1 MLELNQPNVE
11 EIHVKDVNEE
21 TFMDDVIE
29 ASKTSPV
36 VVDFWAPWC
45 GPCKTLGP
53 ALEAEVKATNGKIKM
68 VKIDIDQN
76 QNLASQMRIQSIPA
90 VFAFV
95 DGQPIDGF
103 MGAKAPSELKSFIDK
118 LLEKVT
124 DDDGDLSEAIAV
136 ANEMLNAKEFNDAA
150 ETFEA
155 NIKAPK
161 LNFESTEY
169 NYIKEWI
176 TEFENVLKSSA
187 FSDPTQGYQKYIDV
201 DSFVD
206 WYLINEITK
215 NKDAK
220 EESSIYLN
228 MIPGEKIKMGPLWDF
243 DLAFGN
249 VENSEF
255 ENPEGF
261 WIKDNAWYRGLFQDP
276 NFVNKVKT
284 RFAYFRSQQ
293 IFLLERIDFYA
304 SYLDELQQNNHAQW
318 DVFRNIP
325 WPNTSASESYKQ
337 EVDEL
342 KSWYNDRMDWLDN
355 AIGNL

>member
-11 EIHVKDVNEE
+11 ENHVKDVNEE

-29 ASKTSPV
+29 ASKSSPI

-136 ANEMLNAKEFNDAA
+136 ANEMLNAEEFNDAA

-155 NIKAPK
+155 ILGEDP
-161 LNFESTEY
+161 ESA
-169 NYIKEWI
+169 
-176 TEFENVLKSSA
+176 LA
-187 FSDPTQGYQKYIDV
+187 FVGLFNAKMGAKK
-201 DSFVD
+201 
-206 WYLINEITK
+206 INDAKKMLEEIPDALK
-215 NKDAK
+215 NKAEILALQAQIDLSNQA
-220 EESSIYLN
+220 EGV
-228 MIPGEKIKMGPLWDF
+228 GEINDLRSTLTNDENNHQARF
-243 DLAFGN
+243 DLALALFTKG
-249 VENSEF
+249 ETSEAIQELLTIF
-255 ENPEGF
+255 RVDQEWNDDAARQQLFKFFDILGSENPITLSGRRQL
-261 WIKDNAWYRGLFQDP
+261 ASMLF
-276 NFVNKVKT
+276 
-284 RFAYFRSQQ
+284 A
-293 IFLLERIDFYA
+293 
-304 SYLDELQQNNHAQW
+304 
-318 DVFRNIP
+318 
-325 WPNTSASESYKQ
+325 
-337 EVDEL
+337 
-342 KSWYNDRMDWLDN
+342 
-355 AIGNL
+355 

>member
-29 ASKTSPV
+29 ASKTSPI

-103 MGAKAPSELKSFIDK
+103 MGAKAPSELKSFINK

-136 ANEMLNAKEFNDAA
+136 ANEMLNAEEFNDAA

-155 NIKAPK
+155 ILGEDP
-161 LNFESTEY
+161 ESA
-169 NYIKEWI
+169 
-176 TEFENVLKSSA
+176 LA
-187 FSDPTQGYQKYIDV
+187 FVGLFNAKMGAKK
-201 DSFVD
+201 
-206 WYLINEITK
+206 INDAKTMLEEIPDALK
-215 NKDAK
+215 NKSEILALQAQIDLYNQA
-220 EESSIYLN
+220 EGV
-228 MIPGEKIKMGPLWDF
+228 GEVNDLRSALTNDKNNHQARF
-243 DLAFGN
+243 DLALALFTKG
-249 VENSEF
+249 ETSEAIQELLTIF
-255 ENPEGF
+255 RVDQEWNDDAARQQLFKFFDILGSENPITLSGRRQL
-261 WIKDNAWYRGLFQDP
+261 ASMLF
-276 NFVNKVKT
+276 
-284 RFAYFRSQQ
+284 A
-293 IFLLERIDFYA
+293 
-304 SYLDELQQNNHAQW
+304 
-318 DVFRNIP
+318 
-325 WPNTSASESYKQ
+325 
-337 EVDEL
+337 
-342 KSWYNDRMDWLDN
+342 
-355 AIGNL
+355 

>member
-29 ASKTSPV
+29 ASKNSPI

-136 ANEMLNAKEFNDAA
+136 ANEMLNAEEFNDAA

-155 NIKAPK
+155 ILGEDP
-161 LNFESTEY
+161 ESA
-169 NYIKEWI
+169 
-176 TEFENVLKSSA
+176 LA
-187 FSDPTQGYQKYIDV
+187 FVGLFNAKMGAKKVNDAKKMLD
-201 DSFVD
+201 
-206 WYLINEITK
+206 EIPEALK
-215 NKDAK
+215 NKSEILALQAQIDLSNQA
-220 EESSIYLN
+220 EGV
-228 MIPGEKIKMGPLWDF
+228 GEINDLRSTLTNDENNHQARF
-243 DLAFGN
+243 DLALALFTKG
-249 VENSEF
+249 ETSEAIQELLTIF
-255 ENPEGF
+255 RVDQEWNDDAARQQLFKFFDILGSENPITLSGRRQL
-261 WIKDNAWYRGLFQDP
+261 ASMLF
-276 NFVNKVKT
+276 
-284 RFAYFRSQQ
+284 A
-293 IFLLERIDFYA
+293 
-304 SYLDELQQNNHAQW
+304 
-318 DVFRNIP
+318 
-325 WPNTSASESYKQ
+325 
-337 EVDEL
+337 
-342 KSWYNDRMDWLDN
+342 
-355 AIGNL
+355 

>member
-1 MLELNQPNVE
+1 MLELNQPNVK

-29 ASKTSPV
+29 ASKTSPI

-118 LLEKVT
+118 ILEKVI

-136 ANEMLNAKEFNDAA
+136 ANEMLNAEEFNDAA

-155 NIKAPK
+155 ILGEDP
-161 LNFESTEY
+161 ESA
-169 NYIKEWI
+169 
-176 TEFENVLKSSA
+176 LA
-187 FSDPTQGYQKYIDV
+187 FVGLFNARMGAKK
-201 DSFVD
+201 
-206 WYLINEITK
+206 INDAKKMLEEIPDTLK
-215 NKDAK
+215 NKAEILTLQAQIDLSNQA
-220 EESSIYLN
+220 EGV
-228 MIPGEKIKMGPLWDF
+228 GEVNDLRLTLTNDENNHQARF
-243 DLAFGN
+243 DLALALFTKGEAN
-249 VENSEF
+249 EAIQELLTIFRANQEWNDDAARQQLFKFFDILGS
-255 ENPEGF
+255 ENPITLSGRRQL
-261 WIKDNAWYRGLFQDP
+261 ASMLF
-276 NFVNKVKT
+276 
-284 RFAYFRSQQ
+284 A
-293 IFLLERIDFYA
+293 
-304 SYLDELQQNNHAQW
+304 
-318 DVFRNIP
+318 
-325 WPNTSASESYKQ
+325 
-337 EVDEL
+337 
-342 KSWYNDRMDWLDN
+342 
-355 AIGNL
+355 

>member
-1 MLELNQPNVE
+1 MLELNQPNAE

-29 ASKTSPV
+29 ASKNSPI

-155 NIKAPK
+155 ILGEDP
-161 LNFESTEY
+161 ESA
-169 NYIKEWI
+169 
-176 TEFENVLKSSA
+176 LA
-187 FSDPTQGYQKYIDV
+187 FVGLFNARMGAKK
-201 DSFVD
+201 
-206 WYLINEITK
+206 INDAKTMLEEIPDALK
-215 NKDAK
+215 NKAEILALQAQIDLSNQA
-220 EESSIYLN
+220 EGV
-228 MIPGEKIKMGPLWDF
+228 GEINDLRSTLTNDENNHQARF
-243 DLAFGN
+243 DLALALFTKG
-249 VENSEF
+249 ETSEAIQELLTIF
-255 ENPEGF
+255 RIDQEWNDDAARQQLFKFFDILGSENPITLSGRRQL
-261 WIKDNAWYRGLFQDP
+261 ASMLF
-276 NFVNKVKT
+276 
-284 RFAYFRSQQ
+284 A
-293 IFLLERIDFYA
+293 
-304 SYLDELQQNNHAQW
+304 
-318 DVFRNIP
+318 
-325 WPNTSASESYKQ
+325 
-337 EVDEL
+337 
-342 KSWYNDRMDWLDN
+342 
-355 AIGNL
+355 

>member
-11 EIHVKDVNEE
+11 ENHVKDVNEE

-29 ASKTSPV
+29 ASKTSPI

-155 NIKAPK
+155 ILGEDP
-161 LNFESTEY
+161 ESA
-169 NYIKEWI
+169 
-176 TEFENVLKSSA
+176 LA
-187 FSDPTQGYQKYIDV
+187 FVGLFNARMGAKK
-201 DSFVD
+201 
-206 WYLINEITK
+206 INDAKTMLEEIPDALK
-215 NKDAK
+215 NKAEILALQAQIDLSNQA
-220 EESSIYLN
+220 EGV
-228 MIPGEKIKMGPLWDF
+228 GEINDLRSTLTNDENNHQARF
-243 DLAFGN
+243 DLALALFTKG
-249 VENSEF
+249 ETSEAIQELLTIF
-255 ENPEGF
+255 RVDQEWNDDAARQQLFKFFDILGSENPITLSGRRQL
-261 WIKDNAWYRGLFQDP
+261 ASMLF
-276 NFVNKVKT
+276 
-284 RFAYFRSQQ
+284 A
-293 IFLLERIDFYA
+293 
-304 SYLDELQQNNHAQW
+304 
-318 DVFRNIP
+318 
-325 WPNTSASESYKQ
+325 
-337 EVDEL
+337 
-342 KSWYNDRMDWLDN
+342 
-355 AIGNL
+355 

>member
-29 ASKTSPV
+29 ASKTSPI

-124 DDDGDLSEAIAV
+124 DDDGDLSEALAV
-136 ANEMLNAKEFNDAA
+136 ANEMLNAEEFNDAA

-155 NIKAPK
+155 ILGEDPESALAFVGLFNARMGAKKINDAKTMLEEIPDALKNKAEI
-161 LNFESTEY
+161 LALQAQIDLSNQAEGVGEINDLRST
-169 NYIKEWI
+169 
-176 TEFENVLKSSA
+176 
-187 FSDPTQGYQKYIDV
+187 
-201 DSFVD
+201 
-206 WYLINEITK
+206 LINDE
-215 NKDAK
+215 NNQQAR
-220 EESSIYLN
+220 
-228 MIPGEKIKMGPLWDF
+228 F
-243 DLAFGN
+243 DLALALFTKG
-249 VENSEF
+249 ETSEAIQELLTIF
-255 ENPEGF
+255 RIDQEWNDDAARQQLFKFFDILGSENPITLSGRRQL
-261 WIKDNAWYRGLFQDP
+261 ASMLF
-276 NFVNKVKT
+276 
-284 RFAYFRSQQ
+284 A
-293 IFLLERIDFYA
+293 
-304 SYLDELQQNNHAQW
+304 
-318 DVFRNIP
+318 
-325 WPNTSASESYKQ
+325 
-337 EVDEL
+337 
-342 KSWYNDRMDWLDN
+342 
-355 AIGNL
+355 

>member
-155 NIKAPK
+155 ILGEDP
-161 LNFESTEY
+161 
-169 NYIKEWI
+169 
-176 TEFENVLKSSA
+176 ENALA
-187 FSDPTQGYQKYIDV
+187 FVGLFNAKMGAKK
-201 DSFVD
+201 
-206 WYLINEITK
+206 INDAKTMLEEIPDALK
-215 NKDAK
+215 NKAEILALQAQIDLSNQA
-220 EESSIYLN
+220 ESVGDINDLRSTLTN
-228 MIPGEKIKMGPLWDF
+228 DENNHQARF
-243 DLAFGN
+243 DLALALFTKG
-249 VENSEF
+249 ETSEAIQELLTIF
-255 ENPEGF
+255 RVDQEWNDNAARQQLFKFFDILGSENPITLSGRRQL
-261 WIKDNAWYRGLFQDP
+261 ASMLF
-276 NFVNKVKT
+276 
-284 RFAYFRSQQ
+284 A
-293 IFLLERIDFYA
+293 
-304 SYLDELQQNNHAQW
+304 
-318 DVFRNIP
+318 
-325 WPNTSASESYKQ
+325 
-337 EVDEL
+337 
-342 KSWYNDRMDWLDN
+342 
-355 AIGNL
+355 

>member
-11 EIHVKDVNEE
+11 ENHVKDVNEE

-29 ASKTSPV
+29 ASKSLPI

-124 DDDGDLSEAIAV
+124 DDDGDLSEAIAI
-136 ANEMLNAKEFNDAA
+136 ANEMLNAEEFNDAA

-155 NIKAPK
+155 ILGEDP
-161 LNFESTEY
+161 ESA
-169 NYIKEWI
+169 
-176 TEFENVLKSSA
+176 LA
-187 FSDPTQGYQKYIDV
+187 FVGLFNAKMGAKK
-201 DSFVD
+201 
-206 WYLINEITK
+206 INDAKKMLEEVPEALK
-215 NKDAK
+215 NKAEILALQAQIDLSNQA
-220 EESSIYLN
+220 EGV
-228 MIPGEKIKMGPLWDF
+228 GEINDLRSTLTNDENNHQARF
-243 DLAFGN
+243 DLALALFTKG
-249 VENSEF
+249 ETSEAIQELLTIF
-255 ENPEGF
+255 RVDQEWNDDAARQQLFKFFDILGSENPITLSGRRQL
-261 WIKDNAWYRGLFQDP
+261 ASMLF
-276 NFVNKVKT
+276 
-284 RFAYFRSQQ
+284 A
-293 IFLLERIDFYA
+293 
-304 SYLDELQQNNHAQW
+304 
-318 DVFRNIP
+318 
-325 WPNTSASESYKQ
+325 
-337 EVDEL
+337 
-342 KSWYNDRMDWLDN
+342 
-355 AIGNL
+355 

>member
-1 MLELNQPNVE
+1 MLELNQPNAE

-29 ASKTSPV
+29 ASKNSPI

-124 DDDGDLSEAIAV
+124 DDDGDLSEALAV
-136 ANEMLNAKEFNDAA
+136 ANEMLNAEEFNDAA

-155 NIKAPK
+155 ILGEDPESALAFVGLFNARMGAKKINDAKTMLEEIPDALKNKAEI
-161 LNFESTEY
+161 LALQAQIDLSNQAEGVGEINDLRST
-169 NYIKEWI
+169 
-176 TEFENVLKSSA
+176 
-187 FSDPTQGYQKYIDV
+187 
-201 DSFVD
+201 
-206 WYLINEITK
+206 LINDE
-215 NKDAK
+215 NNQQAR
-220 EESSIYLN
+220 
-228 MIPGEKIKMGPLWDF
+228 F
-243 DLAFGN
+243 DLALALFTKG
-249 VENSEF
+249 ETSEAIQELLTIF
-255 ENPEGF
+255 RIDQEWNDDAARQQLFKFFDILGSENPITLSGRRQL
-261 WIKDNAWYRGLFQDP
+261 ASMLF
-276 NFVNKVKT
+276 
-284 RFAYFRSQQ
+284 A
-293 IFLLERIDFYA
+293 
-304 SYLDELQQNNHAQW
+304 
-318 DVFRNIP
+318 
-325 WPNTSASESYKQ
+325 
-337 EVDEL
+337 
-342 KSWYNDRMDWLDN
+342 
-355 AIGNL
+355 

>member
-11 EIHVKDVNEE
+11 ENHVKDVNEE

-29 ASKTSPV
+29 ASKTSPI

-155 NIKAPK
+155 ILGEDP
-161 LNFESTEY
+161 ESA
-169 NYIKEWI
+169 
-176 TEFENVLKSSA
+176 LA
-187 FSDPTQGYQKYIDV
+187 FVGLFNAKMGAKK
-201 DSFVD
+201 
-206 WYLINEITK
+206 INDAKTMLEEIPDALK
-215 NKDAK
+215 NKAEILALQAQIDLSNQA
-220 EESSIYLN
+220 EGV
-228 MIPGEKIKMGPLWDF
+228 GEINDLRSTLTNDKNNHQARF
-243 DLAFGN
+243 DLALALFTKG
-249 VENSEF
+249 ETSEAIQELLTIF
-255 ENPEGF
+255 RVDQEWNDDAARQQLFKFFDILGSENPITLSGRRQL
-261 WIKDNAWYRGLFQDP
+261 ASMLF
-276 NFVNKVKT
+276 
-284 RFAYFRSQQ
+284 A
-293 IFLLERIDFYA
+293 
-304 SYLDELQQNNHAQW
+304 
-318 DVFRNIP
+318 
-325 WPNTSASESYKQ
+325 
-337 EVDEL
+337 
-342 KSWYNDRMDWLDN
+342 
-355 AIGNL
+355 

>member
-11 EIHVKDVNEE
+11 ENHVKDVNEE

-29 ASKTSPV
+29 ASKTSPI

-124 DDDGDLSEAIAV
+124 DDDGDLSEALAV
-136 ANEMLNAKEFNDAA
+136 ANEMLNAEEFNDAA

-155 NIKAPK
+155 ILGEDPESALAFVGLFNARMGAKKINDAKTMLEEIPDALKNKAEI
-161 LNFESTEY
+161 LALQAQIDLSNQAEGVGEINDLRST
-169 NYIKEWI
+169 
-176 TEFENVLKSSA
+176 
-187 FSDPTQGYQKYIDV
+187 
-201 DSFVD
+201 
-206 WYLINEITK
+206 LINDE
-215 NKDAK
+215 NNQQAR
-220 EESSIYLN
+220 
-228 MIPGEKIKMGPLWDF
+228 F
-243 DLAFGN
+243 DLALALFTKG
-249 VENSEF
+249 ETSEAIQELLTIF
-255 ENPEGF
+255 RIDQEWNDDAARQQLFKFFDILGSENPITLSGRRQL
-261 WIKDNAWYRGLFQDP
+261 ASMLF
-276 NFVNKVKT
+276 
-284 RFAYFRSQQ
+284 A
-293 IFLLERIDFYA
+293 
-304 SYLDELQQNNHAQW
+304 
-318 DVFRNIP
+318 
-325 WPNTSASESYKQ
+325 
-337 EVDEL
+337 
-342 KSWYNDRMDWLDN
+342 
-355 AIGNL
+355 

>member
-1 MLELNQPNVE
+1 MLELNRPNVE
-11 EIHVKDVNEE
+11 ENHVKDVNEE

-29 ASKTSPV
+29 ASKTSPI

-155 NIKAPK
+155 ILGEDP
-161 LNFESTEY
+161 ESA
-169 NYIKEWI
+169 
-176 TEFENVLKSSA
+176 LA
-187 FSDPTQGYQKYIDV
+187 FVGLFNARMGAKK
-201 DSFVD
+201 
-206 WYLINEITK
+206 INDAKTMLEEIPDALK
-215 NKDAK
+215 NKAEILALQAQIDLSNQA
-220 EESSIYLN
+220 EGV
-228 MIPGEKIKMGPLWDF
+228 GEINDLRSTLTNDGNNHQARF
-243 DLAFGN
+243 DLALALFSKG
-249 VENSEF
+249 ETSEAIQELLTIF
-255 ENPEGF
+255 RVDQEWNDDAARQQLFKFFDILGSENPITLSGRRQL
-261 WIKDNAWYRGLFQDP
+261 ASMLF
-276 NFVNKVKT
+276 
-284 RFAYFRSQQ
+284 A
-293 IFLLERIDFYA
+293 
-304 SYLDELQQNNHAQW
+304 
-318 DVFRNIP
+318 
-325 WPNTSASESYKQ
+325 
-337 EVDEL
+337 
-342 KSWYNDRMDWLDN
+342 
-355 AIGNL
+355 

>member
-11 EIHVKDVNEE
+11 ENHVKDVNEE

-29 ASKTSPV
+29 ASKTSPI

-103 MGAKAPSELKSFIDK
+103 MGAKAPSELKIFIDK

-124 DDDGDLSEAIAV
+124 DDGGDLSEAIAV

-155 NIKAPK
+155 ILGEDP
-161 LNFESTEY
+161 
-169 NYIKEWI
+169 
-176 TEFENVLKSSA
+176 ENALA
-187 FSDPTQGYQKYIDV
+187 FVGLFNARMGAKK
-201 DSFVD
+201 
-206 WYLINEITK
+206 INDAKTMLEEIPDALK
-215 NKDAK
+215 NKAEILALQAQIDLSNQA
-220 EESSIYLN
+220 EGV
-228 MIPGEKIKMGPLWDF
+228 GEINDLRSTLTNDENNHQARF
-243 DLAFGN
+243 DLALALFTSGETN
-249 VENSEF
+249 EAIQELLTIFKVDQEWNDDAARQQLFKIFDILGS
-255 ENPEGF
+255 ENPITLSGRRQL
-261 WIKDNAWYRGLFQDP
+261 ASMLF
-276 NFVNKVKT
+276 
-284 RFAYFRSQQ
+284 A
-293 IFLLERIDFYA
+293 
-304 SYLDELQQNNHAQW
+304 
-318 DVFRNIP
+318 
-325 WPNTSASESYKQ
+325 
-337 EVDEL
+337 
-342 KSWYNDRMDWLDN
+342 
-355 AIGNL
+355 

>member
-155 NIKAPK
+155 ILGEDP
-161 LNFESTEY
+161 ESA
-169 NYIKEWI
+169 
-176 TEFENVLKSSA
+176 LA
-187 FSDPTQGYQKYIDV
+187 FVGLFNAKMGAKK
-201 DSFVD
+201 
-206 WYLINEITK
+206 INDAKTMLEEIPDALK
-215 NKDAK
+215 NKSEILALQAQIDLSNQA
-220 EESSIYLN
+220 EGV
-228 MIPGEKIKMGPLWDF
+228 GEINDLRSTLTNDENNHQARF
-243 DLAFGN
+243 DLALALFTKG
-249 VENSEF
+249 ETSEAIQELLTIF
-255 ENPEGF
+255 KVDQEWNDDAARQQLFKFFDILGSENPITLSGRRQL
-261 WIKDNAWYRGLFQDP
+261 ASMLF
-276 NFVNKVKT
+276 
-284 RFAYFRSQQ
+284 A
-293 IFLLERIDFYA
+293 
-304 SYLDELQQNNHAQW
+304 
-318 DVFRNIP
+318 
-325 WPNTSASESYKQ
+325 
-337 EVDEL
+337 
-342 KSWYNDRMDWLDN
+342 
-355 AIGNL
+355 

>member
-1 MLELNQPNVE
+1 
-11 EIHVKDVNEE
+11 
-21 TFMDDVIE
+21 MDDVIE
-29 ASKTSPV
+29 ASKTSPI

-155 NIKAPK
+155 ILGEDP
-161 LNFESTEY
+161 ESA
-169 NYIKEWI
+169 
-176 TEFENVLKSSA
+176 LA
-187 FSDPTQGYQKYIDV
+187 FVGLFNAKMGAKK
-201 DSFVD
+201 
-206 WYLINEITK
+206 INDAKTMLEEIPDALK
-215 NKDAK
+215 NKAEILALQAQIDLSNQA
-220 EESSIYLN
+220 EGV
-228 MIPGEKIKMGPLWDF
+228 GEINDLRSTLTNDENNHQARF
-243 DLAFGN
+243 DLALALFTKG
-249 VENSEF
+249 ETSEAIQELLTIF
-255 ENPEGF
+255 RVDQEWNDDAARQQLFKFFDILGSENPITLSGRRQL
-261 WIKDNAWYRGLFQDP
+261 ASMLF
-276 NFVNKVKT
+276 
-284 RFAYFRSQQ
+284 A
-293 IFLLERIDFYA
+293 
-304 SYLDELQQNNHAQW
+304 
-318 DVFRNIP
+318 
-325 WPNTSASESYKQ
+325 
-337 EVDEL
+337 
-342 KSWYNDRMDWLDN
+342 
-355 AIGNL
+355 

>member
-1 MLELNQPNVE
+1 MLELNQPNIK

-29 ASKTSPV
+29 ASKTSPI

-124 DDDGDLSEAIAV
+124 NDDGDLSEAIAF
-136 ANEMLNAKEFNDAA
+136 ANEMLNAEEFNDAA

-155 NIKAPK
+155 ILGEDP
-161 LNFESTEY
+161 ESA
-169 NYIKEWI
+169 
-176 TEFENVLKSSA
+176 LA
-187 FSDPTQGYQKYIDV
+187 FVGLFNAKIGAKKVNDAKKMLD
-201 DSFVD
+201 
-206 WYLINEITK
+206 EIPEALK
-215 NKDAK
+215 NKSEILALQAQIDLSNQA
-220 EESSIYLN
+220 EGV
-228 MIPGEKIKMGPLWDF
+228 GEINDLRSTLTNDENNHQARF
-243 DLAFGN
+243 DLALALFTKG
-249 VENSEF
+249 ETSEAIQELLTIF
-255 ENPEGF
+255 KVDQEWNN
-261 WIKDNAWYRGLFQDP
+261 DAARQQLFKFFDILGSEHPITLSGRRQLASML
-276 NFVNKVKT
+276 
-284 RFAYFRSQQ
+284 FA
-293 IFLLERIDFYA
+293 
-304 SYLDELQQNNHAQW
+304 
-318 DVFRNIP
+318 
-325 WPNTSASESYKQ
+325 
-337 EVDEL
+337 
-342 KSWYNDRMDWLDN
+342 
-355 AIGNL
+355 